1 MGAIRSMQKHKTLII
16 GWPVQPK
23 QEWLA
28 QYDNNI
34 DTDRIYKEKV
44 TWNEKKLKD
53 LSFHLPKCLQLC
65 KCVRPSTYYGA
76 WKEHVADY
84 DTIIL
89 IDEIRGRDVF
99 EYILQQ
105 NPKCNLCVF
114 IDSPVRE
121 GSKKEPFLYK
131 DLPVKFFTCDRKI
144 ANKYNIDFMPY
155 FYIFSPIAY
164 EEYGKMVVTAPESDV
179 FFVGEEKGDR
189 AKRIAQIKDILA
201 AANLQY
207 DIHLVPQDRRGKKKA
222 AYMAYADVI
231 EHVKR
236 SKAVLELISDG
247 QTGITQRPYEA
258 LFLRKKLIT
267 TSAEIKHYDFYCE
280 ENVFIL
286 GERDVQELPRFLNA
300 PLKDVDSEV
309 VAEYTLERWVERFD
323 R

>member
-1 MGAIRSMQKHKTLII
+1 MQKNKTLII

-23 QEWLA
+23 QAWLA
-28 QYDNNI
+28 QYDNI
-34 DTDRIYKEKV
+34 DTDRIYREKV
-44 TWNEKKLKD
+44 TWSEKKLKD
-53 LSFHLPKCLQLC
+53 LSFHLPQSLQLC
-65 KCVRPSTYYGA
+65 ECVKPSTYYGA

-121 GSKKEPFLYK
+121 GSEKEPFLYQ

-144 ANKYNIDFMPY
+144 ANKYNISFMPY
-155 FYIFSPIAY
+155 FYIFSPCAY
-164 EEYGKMVVTAPESDV
+164 AKYDKMVVTAPESDV

-189 AKRIAQIKDILA
+189 AERIAQIKDILA
-201 AANLQY
+201 AANLRH
-207 DIHLVPQDRRGKKKA
+207 DIHLVPQDRRGRKKA
-222 AYMAYADVI
+222 DYMAYADVI
-231 EHVKR
+231 EHVKKNR
-236 SKAVLELISDG
+236 AILELISDG

-267 TSAEIKHYDFYCE
+267 TSAEIKNYDFYCE
-280 ENVFIL
+280 ENVFVL
-286 GERDVQELPRFLNA
+286 GERDVQELPEFLNT
-300 PLKDVDSEV
+300 PFKDVGSEIV
-309 VAEYTLERWVERFD
+309 KKYTLGYWVNSFLEIGRE
-323 R
+323 

>member
-1 MGAIRSMQKHKTLII
+1 MQKHKTLII

-44 TWNEKKLKD
+44 TWSEKKLKD

-131 DLPVKFFTCDRKI
+131 DLSVKFFTCDRKI

-207 DIHLVPQDRRGKKKA
+207 DIHLVPQDRRGKKKS

-309 VAEYTLERWVERFD
+309 AKKYTLRYWVNSFFKVGRE
-323 R
+323 

>member
-1 MGAIRSMQKHKTLII
+1 MQKHKTLII

>member
-1 MGAIRSMQKHKTLII
+1 MQKHKTLII

-44 TWNEKKLKD
+44 TWSEKKLKD

>member
-1 MGAIRSMQKHKTLII
+1 MQKHKTLII

-44 TWNEKKLKD
+44 TWSEKKLKD

-189 AKRIAQIKDILA
+189 AKRIAQIKDILV

-207 DIHLVPQDRRGKKKA
+207 DIHLVPQDRRGKKKS

-309 VAEYTLERWVERFD
+309 VAEYTLERWVERLL
-323 R
+323 

>member
-1 MGAIRSMQKHKTLII
+1 MQKNKTLII

-23 QEWLA
+23 QAWLA
-28 QYDNNI
+28 QYDDI
-34 DTDRIYKEKV
+34 ATDRIYREKV
-44 TWNEKKLKD
+44 TWSEKKLKD
-53 LSFHLPKCLQLC
+53 LSFHLPKSLQLC
-65 KCVRPSTYYGA
+65 ECVRPSTYYGA
-76 WKEHVADY
+76 WKEHVSDY

-114 IDSPVRE
+114 IDSPIRE

-144 ANKYNIDFMPY
+144 ANKYNISFMPY
-155 FYIFSPIAY
+155 FYIFSLYAY
-164 EEYGKMVVTAPESDV
+164 AEYGKMVAEASESDV

-189 AKRIAQIKDILA
+189 AERIAQIKDILDA
-201 AANLQY
+201 AHLQH

-222 AYMAYADVI
+222 AYMAYAEVI

-236 SKAVLELISDG
+236 SKAILELISDG

-267 TSAEIKHYDFYCE
+267 TSAEIKNYDFYCE
-280 ENVFIL
+280 ENVFVL
-286 GERDVQELPRFLNA
+286 GERDVQELPQFLNA
-300 PLKDVDSEV
+300 PFKDVDSEIV
-309 VAEYTLERWVERFD
+309 VEYTLERWVERFEK
-323 R
+323 

>member
-1 MGAIRSMQKHKTLII
+1 MQKHKTLII

-53 LSFHLPKCLQLC
+53 LSFHLPKCMQLC

-105 NPKCNLCVF
+105 NPKCHLCVF

-131 DLPVKFFTCDRKI
+131 DLPIKFFTCDRKI

-207 DIHLVPQDRRGKKKA
+207 DIHLVPQDRRGKKKS

-300 PLKDVDSEV
+300 PLKDVDSEI

>member
-1 MGAIRSMQKHKTLII
+1 MQKHKTLII

-44 TWNEKKLKD
+44 TWSEKKLKD

-179 FFVGEEKGDR
+179 
-189 AKRIAQIKDILA
+189 
-201 AANLQY
+201 
-207 DIHLVPQDRRGKKKA
+207 
-222 AYMAYADVI
+222 I

-300 PLKDVDSEV
+300 PLKDVDSEI
-309 VAEYTLERWVERFD
+309 VAEYTLERWVERLL
-323 R
+323 

>member
-1 MGAIRSMQKHKTLII
+1 M
-16 GWPVQPK
+16 
-23 QEWLA
+23 
-28 QYDNNI
+28 
-34 DTDRIYKEKV
+34 
-44 TWNEKKLKD
+44 
-53 LSFHLPKCLQLC
+53 
-65 KCVRPSTYYGA
+65 
-76 WKEHVADY
+76 
-84 DTIIL
+84 

-189 AKRIAQIKDILA
+189 AKRIAQIKDILV

-207 DIHLVPQDRRGKKKA
+207 DIHLVPQDRRGKKKS

-300 PLKDVDSEV
+300 PLKDVDSEI
-309 VAEYTLERWVERFD
+309 VAEYTLERWVERLL
-323 R
+323 